1 MKGQCFELTGRSGI
15 KYDDWLGA
23 FLPVLK
29 SARTPVIDLGCGSGN
44 DTLYLVENG
53 ISVVPCDISPEIIEN
68 IRRNFPELDRALL
81 LDMSR
86 GLPFPDDFADV
97 IISDLS
103 LHFFDEETTFFI
115 LDEIK
120 RVLSP
125 LGALLFRVNSSKD
138 IRRDDKG
145 GNEISPGLFRLDDG
159 RLKRFFDRDMVFRF
173 FNGWELSG
181 LSESVMHRYV
191 KPKTLWTAMAR
202 PILKK

>member
-1 MKGQCFELTGRSGI
+1 MKGQCFELTDRGSI

-29 SARTPVIDLGCGSGN
+29 SVRTPVIDLGCGSGN

-53 ISVVPCDISPEIIEN
+53 IPVVPCDVSPEIIEN

-81 LDMSR
+81 FDMSR
-86 GLPFPDDFADV
+86 GLPFSDNSTDV
-97 IISDLS
+97 IIADLS

-115 LDEIK
+115 LNEIK

-125 LGALLFRVNSSKD
+125 SGALLFRVNSSKD
-138 IRRDDKG
+138 IRRG
-145 GNEISPGLFRLDDG
+145 GRNGAEISPGLFRLDDG
-159 RLKRFFDRDMVFRF
+159 RLKRFFGRDMVSHF

-181 LSESVMHRYV
+181 LSESVMHRYA

-202 PILKK
+202 SI